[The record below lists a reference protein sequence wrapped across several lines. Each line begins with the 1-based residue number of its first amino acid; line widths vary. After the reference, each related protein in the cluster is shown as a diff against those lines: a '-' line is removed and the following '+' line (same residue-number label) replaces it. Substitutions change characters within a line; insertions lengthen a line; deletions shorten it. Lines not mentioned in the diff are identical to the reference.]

1 MNPAADLPLP
11 ALLCPCPALPH
22 LTLACLLC
30 FALAPLCFALPCF
43 ILKILYTHKK
53 NDF

>member
-1 MNPAADLPLP
+1 MNPTADLPLL

-22 LTLACLLC
+22 PTLASLLC
-30 FALAPLCFALPCF
+30 FALAPFCFALPCF

-53 NDF
+53 K